1 MLEKTKSGKDE
12 LQKLLDIER
21 DRADESEKNANKLF
35 ETEEILIKANEEI
48 EKLKTEL
55 DNLSL
60 EHKSLKEE
68 RVLATGM
75 YNGSIIFR
83 WILDFFF

>member
-75 YNGSIIFR
+75 YIGSIIFR